1 MWIRNKTTGTLQE
14 IHNADVIKVCKKEP
28 DKYELSEEYPGDN
41 NKVLAAAQEAAKKK
55 AEEEAKKAEEAA
67 KAAEEAAAKAKAEE
81 EAKAAEEEAAK
92 AAAQAAAGE
101 NTAENAETVDY
112 STMKLNDLRKIAKEK
127 GIQGYN
133 NMDRAT
139 LAAVIQAH

>member
-28 DKYELSEEYPGDN
+28 DKYELSEVYPGNDE
-41 NKVLAAAQEAAKKK
+41 KTKAAAQAAAKKK
-55 AEEEAKKAEEAA
+55 AEEEVKKAEEAA
-67 KAAEEAAAKAKAEE
+67 AKVKAEE
-81 EAKAAEEEAAK
+81 EAKLAEEEAAL

-101 NTAENAETVDY
+101 NTDANAEKVDY
-112 STMKLNDLRKIAKEK
+112 SGMKLNDLRKIAKEK

-133 NMDRAT
+133 NMNQAT

>member
-1 MWIRNKTTGTLQE
+1 MKHI
-14 IHNADVIKVCKKEP
+14 IKGNVERIVS
-28 DKYELSEEYPGDN
+28 DDAVAKYEKEGYKLLETAAPETDQ
-41 NKVLAAAQEAAKKK
+41 AAAQAAAKKK